1 MDNVKRSTSGSA
13 FPQSPLGFWRETKQN
28 GFFSNWYPSSF
39 TFRGR
44 AFSTAEHWMMWQ
56 KAQVMGDQDCADLI
70 LSAETPSDAKKLG
83 AKVKP
88 YSDVLWNQVREQ
100 LVYVG
105 IREKFMQN
113 PELAEE
119 LLATGSSVLAEASPF
134 DHVWGVGLRAD
145 DPAFSDPTKWKGSN
159 LLGRVLMRVR
169 ADLNVARR
177 VGAMLAGLSRCED
190 DLVDGLCGTQIGS
203 LSLMELS
210 CVPASRASVLCY
222 ARIAQ
227 HHSGD
232 TYATLDD
239 FLSQVGQS
247 TIAEIN
253 TSFRTGTNG
262 SIVSVGWYELISQL
276 AFLRAVGLV

>member
-1 MDNVKRSTSGSA
+1 MDNVQGSTSGSA
-13 FPQSPLGFWRETKQN
+13 FPKSPLGFWRETKQN
-28 GFFSNWYPSSF
+28 GLFSNWYPCSF
-39 TFRGR
+39 TFRDKV
-44 AFSTAEHWMMWQ
+44 FPTAEHWMMWQ
-56 KAQVMGDQDCADLI
+56 KAQVMGDQDCAVLI

-113 PELAEE
+113 PELAED
-119 LLATGSSVLAEASPF
+119 LLATGSSVLAEASPY
-134 DHVWGVGLRAD
+134 DHVWGVGLSAD
-145 DPAFSDPTKWKGSN
+145 DPAFSNPTKWKGSN

-169 ADLNVARR
+169 ADLSVAKHT
-177 VGAMLAGLSRCED
+177 GAMLAELARCED
-190 DLVDGLCGTQIGS
+190 DMVDGLCEAQIGS
-203 LSLMELS
+203 LSLVELS
-210 CVPASRASVLCY
+210 CVPAARAAVLCY

-247 TIAEIN
+247 AIAEIN
-253 TSFRTGTNG
+253 ASYRTGANG
-262 SIVSVGWYELISQL
+262 SIVSVGWYELIAQL
-276 AFLRAVGLV
+276 AFMHAVGLT